1 MYRNYQPHAFCQGF
15 ARAMDNRSA
24 DEKATIF
31 PVNLKRRTV
40 SKNKKFMRAILS
52 ALIAVSAPAYSA
64 SLVAELDPAIMFNF
78 GAYAFN
84 GQRLFINCTANCNGV
99 GVLRADQT
107 LRRASADWLSA
118 RNLTVT
124 VTGNVG
130 VGGDRAQ
137 TYNVNLT
144 NPFCIVTW
152 TLKKDG
158 SISMRRE
165 MC

>member
-1 MYRNYQPHAFCQGF
+1 M
-15 ARAMDNRSA
+15 
-24 DEKATIF
+24 
-31 PVNLKRRTV
+31 L
-40 SKNKKFMRAILS
+40 
-52 ALIAVSAPAYSA
+52 
-64 SLVAELDPAIMFNF
+64 NF